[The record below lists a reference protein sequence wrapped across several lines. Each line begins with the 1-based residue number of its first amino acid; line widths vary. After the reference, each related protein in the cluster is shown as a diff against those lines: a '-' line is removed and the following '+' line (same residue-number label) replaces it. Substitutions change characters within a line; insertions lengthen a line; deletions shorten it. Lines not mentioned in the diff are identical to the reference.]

1 MQQPNELKLV
11 PTNPPDPAQRQLLV
25 NGEKEERYGYMTP
38 PPASS
43 ALVQSSKRTLMG
55 CLSLD
60 TMASSLLTAADTLY
74 LAMCAVT
81 GTPLAGAVLTH
92 EMNLSSV
99 LDDCRVA
106 VDDVSDQA
114 NMALEYLVQVFSLLP
129 YSLDGAVSLLPSVK
143 QTAEK
148 LSNSCK
154 SLSGKVETLINSLHE
169 DSMSADGII
178 SSDTKLIADIE
189 HARVGLQNS
198 LQAQEQVKNNLI
210 GALSDLQSDFDSA
223 TQEEDT
229 ASKRALIS
237 AIVGAVA
244 QVAGAGLG
252 AFVTYETMGLNKLG
266 SLDSKAKDQ
275 ESGTPSKS
283 TEGGEKEASSNKK
296 AAETNKLHSE
306 SEPSEGA
313 KNLGAGSKNEVD
325 NAPVSTKGTE
335 KGKSDETTEPPVKDS
350 EGKITDSSGEEK
362 ERGQETTDSKA
373 ATGATLSDADKKKLA
388 IAVAKGGQ
396 AAAESI
402 VKSTASMQTENMNA
416 VQRAQALRV
425 QILNCMYAD
434 EALKRG
440 AMGQIASLQVLITA
454 STDKEDRV
462 KSTLAAIEAAKWAL
476 NQASVALSRNEKF
489 WSSMGTYCTELS
501 NNFLLTKVRNIS
513 DEQSV
518 QDVCQ
523 SDSFVNSAIRYV
535 AGWQALITVC
545 SDYSEVLAESAKEV
559 SDNLLNTPTIQDAKK
574 KIGPLKQKME
584 ERVARQKIDSDNFL
598 THISS
603 LKFAAQLKMQSLLV
617 HPSTVHHKSI

>member
-1 MQQPNELKLV
+1 MQQPDELKLV
-11 PTNPPDPAQRQLLV
+11 PTNPPDPTQRQLLI
-25 NGEKEERYGYMTP
+25 NGKKEERYGYTTP
-38 PPASS
+38 PPALS
-43 ALVQSSKRTLMG
+43 ALVQNSKRTLLG

-74 LAMCAVT
+74 LALCAVT
-81 GTPLAGAVLTH
+81 GTPLAGAVLVH

-106 VDDVSDQA
+106 VDAISDQA

-129 YSLDGAVSLLPSVK
+129 YSLDGAVSLLPSVE
-143 QTAEK
+143 QTAQE
-148 LSNSCK
+148 LSTSCK
-154 SLSGKVETLINSLHE
+154 SLSVKVETLINNLHE

-178 SSDTKLIADIE
+178 SSDTKLIADIQ
-189 HARVGLQNS
+189 HARIGLQNS
-198 LQAQEQVKNNLI
+198 LQAQEQVNSNLI

-266 SLDSKAKDQ
+266 SLDSKVKDQ

-296 AAETNKLHSE
+296 APEANKLHSE
-306 SEPSEGA
+306 SETSEGA
-313 KNLGAGSKNEVD
+313 KKLGAGSENEVD
-325 NAPVSTKGTE
+325 NAPVSTNKGTE

-350 EGKITDSSGEEK
+350 EGKITDGSGEEK
-362 ERGQETTDSKA
+362 ERGQETTDPKA

-454 STDKEDRV
+454 SNDKEDRV
-462 KSTLAAIEAAKWAL
+462 KSTLAAIETAKWAL

-489 WSSMGTYCTELS
+489 WSSMGTYCTQLS
-501 NNFLLTKVRNIS
+501 NNSLLTEVRNIS

-523 SDSFVNSAIRYV
+523 SDSYVNSAIRYV

-559 SDNLLNTPTIQDAKK
+559 SENLLNTPTIQDAKK
-574 KIGPLKQKME
+574 KIGPLKQEME
-584 ERVARQKIDSDNFL
+584 TRAAQQEIDSNNFL

-617 HPSTVHHKSI
+617 HP